1 MPLRAQFLSISQF
14 SLPQSSHFNSYFFPN
29 SSFNASYNHPKKT
42 LSGWRKCK
50 RNSFVTSNASSS
62 STNGV
67 PENAHIKKRKIMEHV
82 FLLKAKGNISE
93 AEEKDMLD
101 YLYTSQYHM
110 SGILAISL
118 GRIEGPNEEN
128 FTHGVYMRF
137 QRKEDIT
144 KFYNSAFYSRVL
156 EEHVNPISYGSVCI
170 DFESEVE
177 DDIIPIFRRGEDFN
191 YGVECIIL
199 ISALEMAPREAIED
213 ALDSLQHLI
222 SEYKSFIVQATIG
235 TNLNSKCSEYS
246 HAAVIR
252 FPSREDFVFF
262 KESKDYKDMWSLKFQ
277 PVTKKSLL
285 VHYSVDP
292 VGTELM

>member
-1 MPLRAQFLSISQF
+1 MLIRSQILSAPQF
-14 SLPQSSHFNSYFFPN
+14 PSYFN
-29 SSFNASYNHPKKT
+29 SSFLPKLSFIASCNHT
-42 LSGWRKCK
+42 NRALSVKRWRNCK
-50 RNSFVTSNASSS
+50 RNSFVISSASS
-62 STNGV
+62 STNGA
-67 PENAHIKKRKIMEHV
+67 PENVHIKKRKIVEHIYLV
-82 FLLKAKGNISE
+82 KAKRDTSE
-93 AEEKDMLD
+93 DEEKDMLD

-118 GRIEGPNEEN
+118 GRIEGPNAEN

-137 QRKEDIT
+137 QRKEDVE

-156 EEHVNPISYGSVCI
+156 EEHVAPISYGSISV

-199 ISALEMAPREAIED
+199 ISVLETVPKEAIED
-213 ALDSLQHLI
+213 ALSTLQDLI
-222 SEYKSFIVQATIG
+222 EQYDSFIVQATIG
-235 TNLNSKCSEYS
+235 TALNSKASEYS

-262 KESKDYKDMWSLKFQ
+262 KESNEYKHMWSLKFQ
-277 PVTKKSLL
+277 PITKKSLL
-285 VHYSVDP
+285 LHYSVDP

>member
-1 MPLRAQFLSISQF
+1 MLIRSQILSAPQFPSYFNSS
-14 SLPQSSHFNSYFFPN
+14 SLPMLSFIASCNHRNRASSV
-29 SSFNASYNHPKKT
+29 KR
-42 LSGWRKCK
+42 WRNCK
-50 RNSFVTSNASSS
+50 RISFVISSASS
-62 STNGV
+62 STNGA
-67 PENAHIKKRKIMEHV
+67 PENVHIKKRKIVEHIYLV
-82 FLLKAKGNISE
+82 RAKRDMSE
-93 AEEKDMLD
+93 DEEKDMLD

-118 GRIEGPNEEN
+118 GRIEGPNTEN

-137 QRKEDIT
+137 QRKEDVA
-144 KFYNSAFYSRVL
+144 KFYNSAFFSQVL
-156 EEHVNPISYGSVCI
+156 EEHVAPISYGSISV

-199 ISALEMAPREAIED
+199 IYVLETVPKEAIEE
-213 ALDSLQHLI
+213 ALSTLQDLI
-222 SEYKSFIVQATIG
+222 EQYDSFIVQATIG
-235 TNLNSKCSEYS
+235 TTLNSKDSEYS

-262 KESKDYKDMWSLKFQ
+262 KESNEYKHMWSSKFQ
-277 PVTKKSLL
+277 PITKKSLL
-285 VHYSVDP
+285 LHYSVDP